1 MEESKIYKRVLMLFI
16 FILTTI
22 SIHIGIKL
30 LGKESVNVLGIL
42 LSGFF
47 GFVLWLFY
55 VFTNKI

>member
-1 MEESKIYKRVLMLFI
+1 MQENKIYKRALMLFI

-22 SIHIGIKL
+22 IIHIAIKL
-30 LGKESVNVLGIL
+30 LGKDSINILGIL

>member
-1 MEESKIYKRVLMLFI
+1 MQENKVFKRILMLFI
-16 FILTTI
+16 FMLTTI
-22 SIHIGIKL
+22 SIHIVIKL
-30 LGKESVNVLGIL
+30 VGKDSINILGTL